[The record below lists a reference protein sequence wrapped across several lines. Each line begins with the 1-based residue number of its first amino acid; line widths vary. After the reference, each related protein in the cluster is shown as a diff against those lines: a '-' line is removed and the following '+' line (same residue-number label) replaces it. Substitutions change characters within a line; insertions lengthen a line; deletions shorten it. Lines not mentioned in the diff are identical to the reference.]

1 MKSSIAGESFHRQD
15 FSSVA
20 LQRKNQAG
28 KHWLAIHENGA
39 RAAFPQL
46 AAVLRTRVPK
56 ILAQNFQQSLIGSE
70 REVGFLAIQSEPDL
84 RRLLRF
90 NRECSHF
97 PSPRESAIQRPRALA
112 YSQKLVS
119 E

>member
-70 REVGFLAIQSEPDL
+70 REVGFLAIQIRFTLNGEETDL
-84 RRLLRF
+84 SFAEACFRMTL
-90 NRECSHF
+90 
-97 PSPRESAIQRPRALA
+97 
-112 YSQKLVS
+112 
-119 E
+119 